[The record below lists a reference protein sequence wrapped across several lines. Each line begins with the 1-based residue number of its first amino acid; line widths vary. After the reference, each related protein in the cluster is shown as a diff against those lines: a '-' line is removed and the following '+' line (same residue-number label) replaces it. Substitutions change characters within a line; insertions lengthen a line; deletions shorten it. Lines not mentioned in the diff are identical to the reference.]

1 MRTRF
6 LSAICVVAV
15 YTAGSAQMGGGS
27 VYRAGLSGLA
37 SALANENAKRSIT
50 KEEMPPSGSSAFF
63 DASVMANVKADQYV
77 ALFGVSLEGQTINES
92 NQKVDATISEFIKG
106 LKAIGVQ
113 SKDID
118 VDYVAQNRIY
128 GYELTGNIAKEK
140 LVGFELKKNIA
151 VRFKDKAFLD
161 KLTETAAKSQI
172 FDLVKV
178 DYIVNDLDGVRDKLM
193 QAASAVIKKKAANQ
207 AKLLGI
213 AVGKPGQVYAE
224 KYASYYPTD
233 MYDSYTAA
241 ESEDGSQFMYRQN
254 YIVVGARKARTFY
267 YNALN
272 AKTFDRV
279 LNPVVTEPVVQFTLY
294 LKVKYD
300 QTKPVQVQIRK
311 KGKK

>member
-1 MRTRF
+1 
-6 LSAICVVAV
+6 
-15 YTAGSAQMGGGS
+15 MGGGS
-27 VYRAGLSGLA
+27 VYRASLSGLA
-37 SALANENAKRSIT
+37 SALANENAKRTIT
-50 KEEMPPSGSSAFF
+50 KEEMPPSGSSVFF

-77 ALFGVSLEGQTINES
+77 ALFGVSLDGATIDES
-92 NQKVDATISEFIKG
+92 NQKVEATINEFIKG
-106 LKAIGVQ
+106 LKTIGVQ

-128 GYELTGNIAKEK
+128 GFELSGDVAREK
-140 LVGFELKKNIA
+140 LVGFELKKNVA
-151 VRFKDKAFLD
+151 VRFKDKTFLG

-178 DYIVNDLDGVRDKLM
+178 DYIVTDLDSVRDKLM
-193 QAASAVIKKKAANQ
+193 AAASAVVKKKAANQ
-207 AKLLGI
+207 ALLLGI
-213 AVGKPGQVYAE
+213 PVGKPAQVYAE

-241 ESEDGSQFMYRQN
+241 ESEDASQFFYRQKYN
-254 YIVVGARKARTFY
+254 VIGARKARTFY
-267 YNALN
+267 YNALT

-294 LKVKYD
+294 LKVKYS
-300 QTKPVQVQIRK
+300 QGKPAQVQIRK